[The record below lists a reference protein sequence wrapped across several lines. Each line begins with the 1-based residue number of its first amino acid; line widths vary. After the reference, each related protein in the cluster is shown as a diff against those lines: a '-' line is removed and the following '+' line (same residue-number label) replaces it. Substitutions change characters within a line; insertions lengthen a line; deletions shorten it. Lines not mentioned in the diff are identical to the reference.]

1 MYLNLTEKIMIEKT
15 QSLEGWSKSITD
27 DNKNIRVIC
36 IGNIKN
42 CNDEIIKN
50 FNIKTDII
58 NILDKYNNDMI
69 CMIPVLHF
77 DTSYSTLALYLVS
90 LYSCMIVVSLKL
102 L

>member
-27 DNKNIRVIC
+27 DNKNVRVIC

-58 NILDKYNNDMI
+58 NILDKYNIHPLKIENI
-69 CMIPVLHF
+69 ITEYEF
-77 DTSYSTLALYLVS
+77 SYIVS
-90 LYSCMIVVSLKL
+90 IEEEEYKKFKL
-102 L
+102 NI